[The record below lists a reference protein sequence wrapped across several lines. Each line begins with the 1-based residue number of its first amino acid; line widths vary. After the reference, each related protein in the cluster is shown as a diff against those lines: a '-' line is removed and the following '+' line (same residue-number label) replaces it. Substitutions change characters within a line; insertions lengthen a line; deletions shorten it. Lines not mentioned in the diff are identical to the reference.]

1 MEHQL
6 TSGAI
11 DTVTSIWQRVLAR
24 PCVSIEDPFFDV
36 GGDPSSAIRLFAEV
50 AKEFGRELPP
60 ETIYQA
66 PTVASLAAL
75 LENPSK
81 PLLPPLSLLKAGS
94 EAPPVFIAHGLGGS
108 ILEFFPVVRH
118 IQSSRPIYGIQAKGT
133 DGLQDPLDRIEDM
146 AQFYLDAIG
155 EVQPRGPYL
164 LIGYSL
170 GGLVTLEMAQ
180 RLSARG
186 EKVALLAMLDAYP
199 FRSYLPFSQRV
210 KLMSRRARYH
220 ASIARKLPARQA
232 VTYFLNPAQ
241 RQAHNSV
248 ERQRDAGQ
256 LSGMIARAA
265 ARVRDS
271 ANLALLRY
279 RPRFYDGTIKFV
291 KAEIESEFPDDP
303 VAVWSKLTREFEVE
317 TVPGDHQGIL
327 NTHFES
333 LASVLSRYLR
343 EASARI

>member
-1 MEHQL
+1 VEHQL

-11 DTVTSIWQRVLAR
+11 DALTTIWQRVLQR
-24 PCVSIEDPFFDV
+24 PSVGLEDPFFDV
-36 GGDPSSAIRLFAEV
+36 GGDPSSAIRLFAEI

-66 PTVASLAAL
+66 PTVAALGAL
-75 LENPSK
+75 LENSAK
-81 PLLPPLSLLKAGS
+81 PLLPPLALLKTGS
-94 EAPPVFIAHGLGGS
+94 EAPPVFITHGLGGS
-108 ILEFFPVVRH
+108 ILEFFAAVRH
-118 IQSSRPIYGIQAKGT
+118 INSSHPIYGIQAKGT

-146 AQFYLDAIG
+146 AQFYLDAIR

-180 RLSARG
+180 RLSERG

-199 FRSYLPFSQRV
+199 FRSYLPFPQRV

-220 ASIARKLPARQA
+220 ASSAMKLPARQA
-232 VTYFLNPAQ
+232 VTYFLHPAQ
-241 RQAHNSV
+241 RQAHNSLDGR
-248 ERQRDAGQ
+248 EDACQSSATIVG
-256 LSGMIARAA
+256 AA

-271 ANLALLRY
+271 ANLALMRY

-291 KAEIESEFPDDP
+291 RAEIESEFPDDP
-303 VAVWSKLTREFEVE
+303 VAVWAKLAREFEVE

-343 EASARI
+343 EAFARI